1 MGNEI
6 IEIELTPEERSH
18 LLRYG
23 YPFEQIERAL
33 KACEGSDDIE
43 IVPMDSFYLEKLIG
57 DLCYSI
63 NRMKSGALQTKLLH
77 LCDRLEAAEQYGDGM
92 LDEF

>member
-1 MGNEI
+1 MNRDF
-6 IEIELTPEERSH
+6 IEIQLTPDERSL

-33 KACEGSDDIE
+33 KTCTPSDDIE
-43 IVPMDSFYLEKLIG
+43 IIPMDPFELERMIG
-57 DLCYSI
+57 DLCSSI
-63 NRMKSGALQTKLLH
+63 NDMKAGRVQNELLD
-77 LCDRLEAAEQYGDGM
+77 LCDRLEAAEKYGDGM